1 MEINFLQQDYLP
13 VWLLSF
19 PAVYLEQKE
28 EIILQLMA
36 EDSEPYCNH

>member
-13 VWLLSF
+13 MWPLSV
-19 PAVYLEQKE
+19 PAVYLQQKE

-36 EDSEPYCNH
+36 EDSEPQCNH